1 MQRSDRDFSLETL
14 KNCVRCGLCQS
25 ECPVY
30 KIDRVEGSSP
40 RGRLHIIENI
50 EEKAVLNS
58 ILSNCLLCHSCTR
71 ACPNGVHIPDII
83 RSVRRDRGLQS
94 QSYYLSR
101 LVQGVDFEKLGI
113 LSSLLDIDR
122 RIGGI
127 LRLALKKR
135 ALPAKGRE
143 KIAYQNDLKNESI
156 AIFTGCISTIF
167 YGEVV
172 NRLAGLLRD
181 KGYNVYIPES
191 QVCCGLMNYSAG
203 DDGKAERLV
212 KINMELFSSSKIKKI
227 ITLCSSC
234 AFMLGRYESIVSG
247 GEAVSEKVYT
257 ITDLIL
263 EQIETILVE
272 RPGVLHIPCHIRNSK
287 ENYIYERLK
296 RLKDKNVR
304 IIDRCCGYGGVFN
317 LYNYE
322 KSIRIG
328 EGLLKDI
335 EGFDRVY
342 TLCSGCFLQIY
353 DIIQR
358 NNMDVYV
365 CSIFELL

>member
-1 MQRSDRDFSLETL
+1 
-14 KNCVRCGLCQS
+14 
-25 ECPVY
+25 
-30 KIDRVEGSSP
+30 
-40 RGRLHIIENI
+40 
-50 EEKAVLNS
+50 
-58 ILSNCLLCHSCTR
+58 
-71 ACPNGVHIPDII
+71 
-83 RSVRRDRGLQS
+83 
-94 QSYYLSR
+94 
-101 LVQGVDFEKLGI
+101 
-113 LSSLLDIDR
+113 
-122 RIGGI
+122 
-127 LRLALKKR
+127 
-135 ALPAKGRE
+135 
-143 KIAYQNDLKNESI
+143 
-156 AIFTGCISTIF
+156 
-167 YGEVV
+167 
-172 NRLAGLLRD
+172 
-181 KGYNVYIPES
+181 
-191 QVCCGLMNYSAG
+191 MNYSAG
-203 DDGKAERLV
+203 DDEKAERLV

-227 ITLCSSC
+227 ITPCSSC

-247 GEAVSEKVYT
+247 GEGVSEKVYT
-257 ITDLIL
+257 ITELIL
-263 EQIETILVE
+263 EHIETKLIE
-272 RPGVLHIPCHIRNSK
+272 RPGALHIPCHIRNSK

-342 TLCSGCFLQIY
+342 TICSGCFLQIY